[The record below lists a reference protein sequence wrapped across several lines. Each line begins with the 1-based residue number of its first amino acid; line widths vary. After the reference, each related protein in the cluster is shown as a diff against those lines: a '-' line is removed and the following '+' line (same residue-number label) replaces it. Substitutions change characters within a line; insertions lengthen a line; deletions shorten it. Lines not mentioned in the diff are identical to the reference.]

1 MVSIGRKKKYVNLV
15 IINMLINY
23 CIWFFEGREIERNI
37 EMSLAK
43 GNDESYQTKESGQR
57 IS

>member
-1 MVSIGRKKKYVNLV
+1 MVLIGRKKKYVNLV

-37 EMSLAK
+37 EMLLVK
-43 GNDESYQTKESGQR
+43 GNDEFY
-57 IS
+57 